1 MESKIKSVLSVLIAM
16 VVAKYG
22 DLREQIDIALAEAW
36 ANTDS
41 SLDAP
46 KQGFLAGARRGQ
58 GNLTSLFIGI
68 MVAAIMG
75 VAVVIPV
82 VQDIISDANLS
93 GTVATIVELIPL
105 FIGLLLLVSLA
116 SPLMR
121 RT

>member
-1 MESKIKSVLSVLIAM
+1 MDSNDSGPLKQFLSG
-16 VVAKYG
+16 AK
-22 DLREQIDIALAEAW
+22 RA
-36 ANTDS
+36 
-41 SLDAP
+41 
-46 KQGFLAGARRGQ
+46 Q